1 MTGTLDLLAGQ
12 RVANAL
18 ETPLAHI
25 ILSEIGPA
33 QLFLPDANHQSLHN
47 R

>member
-1 MTGTLDLLAGQ
+1 MPQ
-12 RVANAL
+12 RR
-18 ETPLAHI
+18 PLAHI
-25 ILSEIGPA
+25 ILSEIGPT